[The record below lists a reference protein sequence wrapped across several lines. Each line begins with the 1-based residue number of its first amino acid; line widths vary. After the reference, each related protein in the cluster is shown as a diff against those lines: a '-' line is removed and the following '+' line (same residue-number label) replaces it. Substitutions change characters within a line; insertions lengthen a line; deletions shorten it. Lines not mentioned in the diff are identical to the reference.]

1 METAKKSLGQN
12 YFHHGNVSELLLN
25 IKRTRLSYV
34 TQSKA
39 NTVKSQIMIEQTE
52 NVAYEGKK
60 L

>member
-39 NTVKSQIMIEQTE
+39 K
-52 NVAYEGKK
+52 
-60 L
+60 